1 MAEHTDQVLNRL
13 RSLVQEAKAVPM
25 SASCMVNR
33 KEALGIIEEA
43 LGAFQQDV
51 SEAHRVTEN
60 SLATLERAQAEAEQI
75 IRAAEEKAV
84 YLANQTEIMAQAK
97 QQAQAVEAQAIAE
110 SDALKRE
117 TDAYIDQ
124 RIAGFEAALQ
134 KTMTQVQTMRARL
147 ADRSQLDASDTQALP
162 RLVL

>member
-1 MAEHTDQVLNRL
+1 MAEHADQVLTRL
-13 RSLVQEAKAVPM
+13 RNLIQDAKAVPM

-33 KEALGIIEEA
+33 KEAIGIIDEA
-43 LGAFQQDV
+43 LAAFQQDT
-51 SEAHRVTEN
+51 SDAQRVTEN

-75 IRAAEEKAV
+75 IKAAEEKAV
-84 YLANQTEIMAQAK
+84 YLANQSEIMAQAR
-97 QQAQAVEAQAIAE
+97 QHANAVEAQAIAE
-110 SDALKRE
+110 ADALKRE